1 MQKGGWSPVNS
12 NLPNIEQL
20 RYPIGPFVSPGQPT
34 SAQRKESI
42 DEIRN
47 MAQVWRAAVLPL
59 TLEQLNTPYRPG
71 GWNVKQVVHHLADN
85 NMNAYL
91 RFKRGLT
98 EEAPEIP
105 SYREELWAELS
116 DYHEE
121 PIETSLALLDSLNR
135 RFAGLLVSLEEEQF
149 NRTFISLMLGTMT
162 LDTAIQRYNWHNR
175 HHLAQITSLIERS
188 GW

>member
-47 MAQVWRAAVLPL
+47 ITALWRATVQSL
-59 TLEQLNTPYRPG
+59 TPEQLNTPYRPG
-71 GWNVKQVVHHLADN
+71 GWSVKQVVHHLADN